1 MLAVGGYG
9 WAIAAGC
16 RFLARSPEA
25 SSLAARFVIILYAM
39 APPLT

>member
-1 MLAVGGYG
+1 MLAVGGHG

-16 RFLARSPEA
+16 RILARSPEA
-25 SSLAARFVIILYAM
+25 SSLAESFVIILYAM